1 MGNVLIVKNND
12 IRLYLQSGNVDGREN
27 DVIIFEKRKILI
39 RAITDYIAGMTDG
52 YALEEFEKRLK
63 IIFEEN

>member
-27 DVIIFEKRKILI
+27 DVIIFEK
-39 RAITDYIAGMTDG
+39 
-52 YALEEFEKRLK
+52 LK
-63 IIFEEN
+63 